1 MNIFALDEDT
11 TLAAQYHCNRHVV
24 KMIVEYAQILS
35 TAHRIL
41 DGKQVI
47 SQSKTGRRSAIW
59 VLQGE
64 RDQLYKATHINHPS
78 SVWARIST
86 ENYRWLHSLLVAV
99 SKEYTYRY
107 GREHKCS
114 SDGLIDMLEDEPDN
128 VPSGILTPVILA
140 MSDEYKL
147 SCHVESYRNYYRLGK
162 KHLHDW
168 VGRVGSREVPGWI

>member
-1 MNIFALDEDT
+1 
-11 TLAAQYHCNRHVV
+11 
-24 KMIVEYAQILS
+24 MIVEYAQILS

-64 RDQLYKATHINHPS
+64 RDRLYKATHS
-78 SVWARIST
+78 SVWARI
-86 ENYRWLHSLLVAV
+86 YRWLHSLLVAV

-114 SDGLIDMLEDEPDN
+114 SDGLIDMLEDKPDN

-147 SCHVESYRNYYRLGK
+147 SCHVESYRLGK

-168 VGRVGSREVPGWI
+168 VG